1 MLPME
6 GMVERVEMLVVDLG
20 MVIVRVVWTYS

>member
-6 GMVERVEMLVVDLG
+6 GMVERVEILVVDLG
-20 MVIVRVVWTYS
+20 MVTVRVVWTYS